1 MELEAGPRAHS
12 HLTARFSMKNRRQ
25 KHRKYVIYSNETS
38 VLLNALQEISLLN
51 GRLNLYCVFI
61 WLQIT
66 YSESLRIM
74 VTVALTHIIQL

>member
-38 VLLNALQEISLLN
+38 VLLNALQGTS
-51 GRLNLYCVFI
+51 LNLYCVYIYLAANNLFRI
-61 WLQIT
+61 IT
-66 YSESLRIM
+66 YNGNSS
-74 VTVALTHIIQL
+74 TYSHYTALIGS